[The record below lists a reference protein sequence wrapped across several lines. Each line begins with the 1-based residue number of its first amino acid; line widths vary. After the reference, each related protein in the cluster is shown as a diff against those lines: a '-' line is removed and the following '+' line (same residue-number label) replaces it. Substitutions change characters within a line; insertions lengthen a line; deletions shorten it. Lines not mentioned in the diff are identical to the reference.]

1 MANSKFEL
9 RLWKFLLILGGCFLS
24 KICTRLGSMSVI
36 IKFSRLAKGRSV
48 HGQLYSCCQYAKS
61 WIEWRWLRFFHDIIK
76 MQETSWSEL
85 THQMQTQARKR
96 YMKTEISN
104 LITLCSVD
112 SCLST
117 EVIPFA
123 ILILRQHY
131 WYVGTYLNIYIK
143 QQHFGTLLFL
153 LLGGVRKKRLR
164 KFFQMDGP
172 FSANLVSISAITV
185 YELECH
191 DFLDCLL
198 VWNCANSSWAIRTS
212 YSICSLAKF

>member
-1 MANSKFEL
+1 
-9 RLWKFLLILGGCFLS
+9 
-24 KICTRLGSMSVI
+24 MSVI

-61 WIEWRWLRFFHDIIK
+61 WIEWRWHRFFHDFVK
-76 MQETSWSEL
+76 MQDTSWSEL

-123 ILILRQHY
+123 ILILNQHY
-131 WYVGTYLNIYIK
+131 SYWYLDIYIK

-153 LLGGVRKKRLR
+153 LLGEYVIREEASQIFPNGRTIFSKSRVHKRNYRIWAWMSRFSWLPFGVKLCQLILGYSDQL
-164 KFFQMDGP
+164 F
-172 FSANLVSISAITV
+172 NL
-185 YELECH
+185 
-191 DFLDCLL
+191 
-198 VWNCANSSWAIRTS
+198 
-212 YSICSLAKF
+212 

>member
-1 MANSKFEL
+1 
-9 RLWKFLLILGGCFLS
+9 
-24 KICTRLGSMSVI
+24 MSVI
-36 IKFSRLAKGRSV
+36 IEFSRLAKGRSV

-61 WIEWRWLRFFHDIIK
+61 WIEWRWYRFFHDFVK

-123 ILILRQHY
+123 ILILNQHY
-131 WYVGTYLNIYIK
+131 SYWYLYE
-143 QQHFGTLLFL
+143 QHCGTLLL
-153 LLGGVRKKRLR
+153 LLLEGVLKKGLR